1 MKVFSTTL
9 LPFTISPR
17 HLSWRPTRFGL
28 VFALLVTGILAG
40 AVNYANNL
48 GFLLGFL
55 LGAVGGVSLFH
66 GYGNLTALT
75 LAAVRAEP
83 VFAGEEAVFELFTR
97 ADGSGAAAV
106 RFALEKQ
113 PVSTAPTDLSPVG
126 KATIRIRVP
135 APRRGLLD
143 PGGVVIASEY
153 PLGLF
158 RFFCRL
164 QPDLTCL
171 VYPRPAAEE
180 IMPVRQSADRK
191 GEGKNRGGED
201 DDFQGLRSYR
211 PGDPLQHISWKASAR
226 GQGLF
231 SKEFAGTGGATAWLD
246 WDTAADP
253 DPERKL
259 ALLCNAVLQ
268 AHRGRLEYGLRLPG
282 RVIEPDSGERH
293 QKNCLAAL
301 ALHTVYDTS
310 RRHTQQKGNR

>member
-1 MKVFSTTL
+1 M
-9 LPFTISPR
+9 
-17 HLSWRPTRFGL
+17 
-28 VFALLVTGILAG
+28 FALLVAGILAG

-55 LGAVGGVSLFH
+55 LGGVGGVSLLR

-97 ADGSGAAAV
+97 PNGSGAAAV
-106 RFALEKQ
+106 RFALGRQ
-113 PVSTAPTDLSPVG
+113 PAPTAPADLSPRG
-126 KATIRIRVP
+126 AASIRIRVP

-143 PGGVVIASEY
+143 PDGVMIFSEH

-158 RFFCRL
+158 RFSCRL
-164 QPDLTCL
+164 QPELTCL
-171 VYPRPAAEE
+171 VYPKPAAQE
-180 IMPVRQSADRK
+180 IMPVKHSTGRK
-191 GEGKNRGGED
+191 GEGKNRGAGE
-201 DDFQGLRSYR
+201 DDFQGLRPYR

-231 SKEFAGTGGATAWLD
+231 TKEFAGTGGATAWLD
-246 WDTAADP
+246 WDAVAGS

-259 ALLCNAVLQ
+259 AFLCYAVLQ
-268 AHRGRLEYGLRLPG
+268 AHRERLEYGLRLPG

-293 QKNCLAAL
+293 QKNCLEAL
-301 ALHTVYDTS
+301 ALFS
-310 RRHTQQKGNR
+310 

>member
-1 MKVFSTTL
+1 MAQHDDSRRSRKVFSASV
-9 LPFTISPR
+9 LPFTIRPR

-55 LGAVGGVSLFH
+55 LGGVGVVSLFH

-75 LAAVRAEP
+75 LAAIRAEP
-83 VFAGEEAVFELFTR
+83 VFAGEGAVFELFTR

-113 PVSTAPTDLSPVG
+113 PASTTPTDLSSG
-126 KATIRIRVP
+126 GTTTIRIRVP

-143 PGGVVIASEY
+143 PGGVMIISEY

-158 RFFCRL
+158 RFSCRL
-164 QPDLTCL
+164 QPDLMCL

-180 IMPVRQSADRK
+180 IMPVRHSAGRK
-191 GEGKNRGGED
+191 GEGKNRGAED
-201 DDFQGLRSYR
+201 DDFQGLRPYR

-226 GQGLF
+226 GQGF
-231 SKEFAGTGGATAWLD
+231 FTKEFAGTGGATAWLD
-246 WDTAADP
+246 WDAVAEQDL
-253 DPERKL
+253 ERKL
-259 ALLCNAVLQ
+259 ALLCYAVLQ
-268 AHRGRLEYGLRLPG
+268 AHRERLEYGLRLSG

-293 QKNCLAAL
+293 QKNCLEAL
-301 ALHTVYDTS
+301 ALYSSNET
-310 RRHTQQKGNR
+310 

>member
-1 MKVFSTTL
+1 M
-9 LPFTISPR
+9 
-17 HLSWRPTRFGL
+17 
-28 VFALLVTGILAG
+28 FALLVTGILAG

-55 LGAVGGVSLFH
+55 LGGVGGVSLFR

-97 ADGSGAAAV
+97 SNGSGAAAV
-106 RFALEKQ
+106 RFALGRQ
-113 PVSTAPTDLSPVG
+113 PAPTAPTDLSPRG
-126 KATIRIRVP
+126 AATIRIRIP

-143 PGGVVIASEY
+143 PGGVMIFSEH

-158 RFFCRL
+158 RFSCRL
-164 QPDLTCL
+164 QPELTCL

-180 IMPVRQSADRK
+180 IMPVKHSTGRK
-191 GEGKNRGGED
+191 GEENNRGAEED
-201 DDFQGLRSYR
+201 NFQGLRPYR

-231 SKEFAGTGGATAWLD
+231 TKEFAGTGGATAWLD
-246 WDTAADP
+246 WDTVAGS

-259 ALLCNAVLQ
+259 ALLCYAVLQ

-293 QKNCLAAL
+293 QKNCLEAL
-301 ALHTVYDTS
+301 ALFS
-310 RRHTQQKGNR
+310 

>member
-1 MKVFSTTL
+1 MAPHDDSKRSRKVFSVSV
-9 LPFTISPR
+9 LPFTIRPK
-17 HLSWRPTRFGL
+17 HLAWRPTRFGL

-55 LGAVGGVSLFH
+55 LGGVGVVSLFH

-97 ADGSGAAAV
+97 VDGSGTAAV
-106 RFALEKQ
+106 RFALGRQ
-113 PVSTAPTDLSPVG
+113 PASTAPTDLSARG
-126 KATIRIRVP
+126 TATIRIRVP

-143 PGGVVIASEY
+143 PGGVMINSEY

-158 RFFCRL
+158 RFFCHL

-171 VYPRPAAEE
+171 VYPAPAAEE
-180 IMPVRQSADRK
+180 IMPVRHSAGRK
-191 GEGKNRGGED
+191 GEGKNRGAGD
-201 DDFQGLRSYR
+201 DDFQGLRPYR
-211 PGDPLQHISWKASAR
+211 PGDPLQQISWKASAR

-231 SKEFAGTGGATAWLD
+231 TKEFSGTGGATVWLD
-246 WDTAADP
+246 WDAVAGP
-253 DPERKL
+253 DPEHKL
-259 ALLCNAVLQ
+259 ALLCYAVLQ
-268 AHRGRLEYGLRLPG
+268 AQRGRLEYGLRLPG

-293 QKNCLAAL
+293 QKNCLEAL
-301 ALHTVYDTS
+301 ALYS
-310 RRHTQQKGNR
+310 GYEI

>member
-1 MKVFSTTL
+1 
-9 LPFTISPR
+9 
-17 HLSWRPTRFGL
+17 
-28 VFALLVTGILAG
+28 
-40 AVNYANNL
+40 
-48 GFLLGFL
+48 LLGFL
-55 LGAVGGVSLFH
+55 LGGVGGVSLFR

-97 ADGSGAAAV
+97 SNGSGAAAV
-106 RFALEKQ
+106 RFALGRQ
-113 PVSTAPTDLSPVG
+113 PAPTAPTDLSPRG
-126 KATIRIRVP
+126 AATIRIRIP

-143 PGGVVIASEY
+143 PGGVMIFSEH

-158 RFFCRL
+158 RFSCRL
-164 QPDLTCL
+164 QPELTCL

-180 IMPVRQSADRK
+180 IMPVKHSTGRK
-191 GEGKNRGGED
+191 GEGNNRGAEED
-201 DDFQGLRSYR
+201 NFQGLRPYR

-231 SKEFAGTGGATAWLD
+231 TKEFAGTGGATAWLD
-246 WDTAADP
+246 WDTVAGS

-259 ALLCNAVLQ
+259 ALLCYAVLQ

-293 QKNCLAAL
+293 QKNCLEAL
-301 ALHTVYDTS
+301 ALFS
-310 RRHTQQKGNR
+310 

>member
-1 MKVFSTTL
+1 M
-9 LPFTISPR
+9 
-17 HLSWRPTRFGL
+17 
-28 VFALLVTGILAG
+28 FALLVTGILAG

-55 LGAVGGVSLFH
+55 LGGVGGVSLFR

-97 ADGSGAAAV
+97 SNGSGAAAV
-106 RFALEKQ
+106 RFALGRQ
-113 PVSTAPTDLSPVG
+113 PAPTAPADLSPRVA
-126 KATIRIRVP
+126 ATIRIRVP
-135 APRRGLLD
+135 AARRGLLD
-143 PGGVVIASEY
+143 PGGVMIFSEH

-158 RFFCRL
+158 RFSCRL
-164 QPDLTCL
+164 QPELTCL
-171 VYPRPAAEE
+171 VYPKPAAEE
-180 IMPVRQSADRK
+180 IMPVKHSTGRK
-191 GEGKNRGGED
+191 GEGNNRGAEED
-201 DDFQGLRSYR
+201 NFQGLRPYR

-231 SKEFAGTGGATAWLD
+231 TKEFAGTGGATAWLD
-246 WDTAADP
+246 WDTVAGS

-259 ALLCNAVLQ
+259 ALLCYAVLQ

-293 QKNCLAAL
+293 QKNCLEAL
-301 ALHTVYDTS
+301 ALFS
-310 RRHTQQKGNR
+310 

>member
-1 MKVFSTTL
+1 MAPHDDSRRSRKVFSTSN

-17 HLSWRPTRFGL
+17 HLSWRPTRLGL
-28 VFALLVTGILAG
+28 MFALLVTGILAG

-55 LGAVGGVSLFH
+55 LGGVGGVSLFR

-97 ADGSGAAAV
+97 SNGSGAAAV
-106 RFALEKQ
+106 RFALGRQ
-113 PVSTAPTDLSPVG
+113 PAPTAPTDLSPRG
-126 KATIRIRVP
+126 AATIRIRIP

-143 PGGVVIASEY
+143 PGGVMIFSEH

-158 RFFCRL
+158 RFSCRL
-164 QPDLTCL
+164 QPELTCL
-171 VYPRPAAEE
+171 VYPKPAAEE
-180 IMPVRQSADRK
+180 IMPVKHSTGRK
-191 GEGKNRGGED
+191 GEGNNRGAEE
-201 DDFQGLRSYR
+201 DDFQGLRPYR

-231 SKEFAGTGGATAWLD
+231 TKEFAGTGGATAWLD
-246 WDTAADP
+246 WDTVAGS

-259 ALLCNAVLQ
+259 ALLCYAVLQ

-293 QKNCLAAL
+293 QKNCLEAL
-301 ALHTVYDTS
+301 ALFS
-310 RRHTQQKGNR
+310 

>member
-1 MKVFSTTL
+1 MAPHDDSRQSGKVFSASV
-9 LPFTISPR
+9 LPFTIRPR
-17 HLSWRPTRFGL
+17 HLSWQPTRFGL

-55 LGAVGGVSLFH
+55 LGGVGAVSLFH

-97 ADGSGAAAV
+97 ADGSGAVAV

-113 PVSTAPTDLSPVG
+113 PAATAPMDFSSRG
-126 KATIRIRVP
+126 AATVRIRVP

-143 PGGVVIASEY
+143 PGGVMIISEY

-158 RFFCRL
+158 RFSCRL
-164 QPDLTCL
+164 QPELTCL

-180 IMPVRQSADRK
+180 IMPVWHSDGRK
-191 GEGKNRGGED
+191 GEGKNRGAAD
-201 DDFQGLRSYR
+201 DDFQGLRPYC

-231 SKEFAGTGGATAWLD
+231 TKEFAGTGAATAWLD
-246 WDTAADP
+246 WDSVAGS

-259 ALLCNAVLQ
+259 ALLCHAALQ
-268 AHRGRLEYGLRLPG
+268 AQRGRLDYGLRLPG

-293 QKNCLAAL
+293 QKNCLEAL
-301 ALHTVYDTS
+301 ALYPSCET
-310 RRHTQQKGNR
+310 